1 MPLSVCLFLIT
12 IDKSAIKRVYFMWPN
27 YNINTPSPPGTFK
40 VMLHNS
46 KSQRGAT
53 SHSISVL
60 KQSETA
66 ASRWK
71 TRADY
76 NKKTQPVY
84 PFSSTFLFKCDLSC
98 STFTAGRR
106 KWRFFHPVDILEK
119 VTECIVTFCPPHKII
134 WGRTTR
140 ISLHI
145 FFFSC
150 SQPSVLSEVMQVFSL
165 SFKLSFSC
173 FSWGLNQH
181 RICRKQMIRTSW
193 HSVKHRKKKKKV
205 T

>member
-1 MPLSVCLFLIT
+1 MTKLQHKHPLSTGAL
-12 IDKSAIKRVYFMWPN
+12 
-27 YNINTPSPPGTFK
+27 FK

-53 SHSISVL
+53 SHCISVL

-66 ASRWK
+66 ASRWI
-71 TRADY
+71 TRED
-76 NKKTQPVY
+76 NKKKHSLYTLFLQH
-84 PFSSTFLFKCDLSC
+84 SSSNAIYHVPHSLLAEGNDASSVQL
-98 STFTAGRR
+98 
-106 KWRFFHPVDILEK
+106 
-119 VTECIVTFCPPHKII
+119 TFCLPHKSI

-140 ISLHI
+140 YPCI
-145 FFFSC
+145 FFFSF

-193 HSVKHRKKKKKV
+193 HSVKHRKKKV